1 MITVVIIT
9 LISWGGHRDFP
20 DDSKWVFG
28 CNVMIS
34 MICSR
39 DSTRADWHC
48 CHWRR
53 CWWRRDLNE
62 GQTTDT
68 KAVRALL
75 IKRGKTKL
83 KQEASHFWRG
93 ARPHHPYS
101 GWVTRASRPSRVCF
115 SFASDWLRERREFSW
130 PIKERTHTKPK
141 QSRISF
147 ET

>member
-1 MITVVIIT
+1 MIIVVIIT

-75 IKRGKTKL
+75 IKGGKSKKLLTSGEERGLIIRTAAGL
-83 KQEASHFWRG
+83 PELRDQVAFALVLPQIGWERG
-93 ARPHHPYS
+93 ANFR
-101 GWVTRASRPSRVCF
+101 
-115 SFASDWLRERREFSW
+115 D
-130 PIKERTHTKPK
+130 
-141 QSRISF
+141 QSKSELTQNQSNPGF
-147 ET
+147 HSKLN